1 MGPLEV
7 KSPLD
12 IAEIPRE
19 HRTDKH
25 TTKTNQA
32 AEPTTAI
39 FWAFHVLSNY
49 PI

>member
-1 MGPLEV
+1 MGPPLE

-19 HRTDKH
+19 HSRTDKH

-39 FWAFHVLSNY
+39 FWAFHVQSL
-49 PI
+49 